1 MQPPSLSHL
10 IRTFAKIGLLSF
22 GGPVAQIGVMHR
34 ELVDRLGWLSEAQFT
49 RALSFAMLLPGPE
62 AMQLCTYAGW
72 RLRGTLG
79 GLIAGALFVL
89 PGAVAMALITLAY
102 LRWGD
107 LPGVEPAFM
116 GIKAA
121 VIVVVATALARLAR
135 KVLTTWRARALAL
148 AAFIALALF
157 SLPFPVVVLVA
168 ALTGAA
174 FGSGT
179 VEHVATPAPVGRSV
193 RTAALWAFLW
203 LAPLAILW
211 LIGAEHLAQITAFF
225 SRLAIFSFGGA
236 YAALAWMAQ
245 ALVETQGWLT
255 PDQMVDGLGLAET
268 TPGPL
273 ILVTQFAGMVAAAPM
288 GTGAALGA
296 GVLTLWA
303 VFAPCFGL
311 VFTLAPHL
319 DRLAAHP
326 RLAAG
331 LSAVS
336 AAVVGVIAA
345 LALYFARH
353 FLFQNGQLTPG
364 DLSWVAVGLTVLA
377 AVFLTLLR
385 LPLPLALVLLA
396 GAGWLTGM
404 VP

>member
-1 MQPPSLSHL
+1 M
-10 IRTFAKIGLLSF
+10 
-22 GGPVAQIGVMHR
+22 
-34 ELVDRLGWLSEAQFT
+34 
-49 RALSFAMLLPGPE
+49 
-62 AMQLCTYAGW
+62 
-72 RLRGTLG
+72 
-79 GLIAGALFVL
+79 
-89 PGAVAMALITLAY
+89 
-102 LRWGD
+102 
-107 LPGVEPAFM
+107 
-116 GIKAA
+116 
-121 VIVVVATALARLAR
+121 
-135 KVLTTWRARALAL
+135 
-148 AAFIALALF
+148 
-157 SLPFPVVVLVA
+157 VVLVA

-193 RTAALWAFLW
+193 RTAAVWTVLW

-311 VFTLAPHL
+311 VITLAPHL
-319 DRLAAHP
+319 DRLTAHP
-326 RLAAG
+326 WLAAG

>member
-1 MQPPSLSHL
+1 MQTPALAQL

-34 ELVDRLGWLSEAQFT
+34 ELVERLGWLSEPQFT

-72 RLRGTLG
+72 RLRGTAG

-89 PGAVAMALITLAY
+89 PGALVMAALVMAY

-121 VIVVVATALARLAR
+121 VIVVVATALTRLGR
-135 KVLTTWRARALAL
+135 KVLTGWRAAGLALGAFVALAGF
-148 AAFIALALF
+148 A
-157 SLPFPVVVLVA
+157 LPFPLVVVVA
-168 ALTGAA
+168 ARLGAA
-174 FGSGT
+174 
-179 VEHVATPAPVGRSV
+179 VGRGEAEVPQSSASLASSV
-193 RTAALWAFLW
+193 RTAALWTVLW
-203 LAPLAILW
+203 LAPLGALW
-211 LIGAEHLAQITAFF
+211 LIGATQLAQITAFF

-273 ILVTQFAGMVAAAPM
+273 ILVTQFAGMVAAAPL
-288 GTGAALGA
+288 GFGAMLAA
-296 GVLTLWA
+296 GGLTLWA
-303 VFAPCFGL
+303 IFAPCFGL
-311 VFTLAPHL
+311 VFALAPHL
-319 DRLAAHP
+319 DRLTAQP
-326 RLAAG
+326 RLAAA
-331 LSAVS
+331 LEAVS

-345 LALYFARH
+345 LALYFARN
-353 FLFQNGQLTPG
+353 FFFEAGALSLAA
-364 DLSWVAVGLTVLA
+364 LSWPALALTGLA
-377 AVFLTLLR
+377 ALLLTLLR
-385 LPLPLALVLLA
+385 LPLPAALAALA
-396 GAGWLTGM
+396 GAGWLAGLAL
-404 VP
+404 